1 MTAERRIALPYTAHF
16 LLEAIKLAAFV
27 SVCGSLMRFRFQ
39 NKTTGLIAAGVL
51 AGILALQAGLLT
63 AGLDETLVLTLL
75 PVTAYIPA
83 IIAVH
88 VLSASNFL
96 QTVSVWSAGVLVSFT
111 LLFLQRLIN
120 IWLPHKTVVP
130 VLAAALALLWLVF
143 RYLRRPYRA
152 YVLENRSGWLLLS
165 FPVVMLFLL
174 FSYWSNTVTD
184 PLLLLLILL
193 TALSLLGVM
202 AWGLTSAASLRRTAA
217 AGQTARLQ
225 LENQRREYEELREKL
240 EQGRRYRHD
249 MRHHLQV
256 LEGLFSQAKSREG
269 LEYISALNGQL
280 SELAPEVCC
289 ANVTVNALLRACL
302 GRARACGCKV
312 EVKADIPQRCPVDEL
327 DLCVILANGIENA
340 IHACQKNET
349 ADDKWIRI
357 SVATHENGVI
367 TLKIENPC
375 REDIAFGP
383 DGLPKVRE
391 SEEHGIGL
399 KSVKTVVEHYE
410 GVLVCEQD
418 DGVFIL
424 KAALSHPEPGG
435 QPNKGSSVGAAA
447 VRTLMTVLL
456 CVVCLN
462 CMPDLAQALEAAPV
476 IGPVIRIADLRTYG
490 LHWGDTSISGE
501 LPVLENTGSAGDP
514 DSSADTEPAVN
525 GAEEMNERTE
535 AYIAQVQET
544 FLWYAAREYQG
555 YVASDTGYQ
564 VLRDDEE
571 ILSLCFYTTLNA
583 GGSVDYSRYF
593 TLDKGT
599 GEVLSLSDLFL
610 EGSDYVGA
618 ISADILRQMEEQV
631 EAGEGDYFIP
641 GGIWPEEDCF
651 QAIDADQSFYLD
663 ESGSLVIVFE
673 EYEVAPGSMGMPRFV
688 IDEQAISNIL
698 APQTAAGGTDSAA
711 SASEEHSRRPDL

>member
-1 MTAERRIALPYTAHF
+1 MKF
-16 LLEAIKLAAFV
+16 AAFV
-27 SVCGSLMRFRFQ
+27 FVCGSLMRFRFQ

-51 AGILALQAGLLT
+51 TGILALQTGLLA

-83 IIAVH
+83 IIAIH
-88 VLSASNFL
+88 VLSSSNFL
-96 QTVSVWSAGVLVSFT
+96 QTVSVWSAGILVSFL
-111 LLFLQRLIN
+111 LLFLQKLLN
-120 IWLPHKTVVP
+120 IWLTHETVVP
-130 VLAAALALLWLVF
+130 VLAAALVLSGLVF

-184 PLLLLLILL
+184 PVFLLLILL
-193 TALSLLGVM
+193 TALSLVVVM
-202 AWGLTSAASLRRTAA
+202 AWGLTTAASLRRTAA
-217 AGQTARLQ
+217 AGQSARLQ
-225 LENQRREYEELREKL
+225 LANQRREYEALRGKL

-256 LEGLFSQAKSREG
+256 LEGLFSQAKSQEG

-280 SELAPEVCC
+280 NELAPEVCC
-289 ANVTVNALLRACL
+289 ANVTVNALLRAYF
-302 GRARACGCKV
+302 GKARTCGCRV

-327 DLCVILANGIENA
+327 DLCIILANGIENA

-349 ADDKWIRI
+349 ADDKWIKI

-383 DGLPKVRE
+383 DGLPKVRP
-391 SEEHGIGL
+391 SDEHGIGL
-399 KSVKTVVEHYE
+399 KSVETVVNHY
-410 GVLVCEQD
+410 GGILACERT
-418 DGVFIL
+418 DGVFLL
-424 KAALSHPEPGG
+424 KAVLSHPKAGN
-435 QPNKGSSVGAAA
+435 QPNKGASAGGAA

-462 CMPDLAQALEAAPV
+462 CMPDLAQALETAPV

-501 LPVLENTGSAGDP
+501 LPVLEDP
-514 DSSADTEPAVN
+514 GAVDPASPAATAPTVDR
-525 GAEEMNERTE
+525 AEEMNEQTE

-555 YVASDTGYQ
+555 YTASDTGYQ

-571 ILSLCFYTTLNA
+571 MLSVCFYTTLNA

-593 TLDKGT
+593 TLDKRT

-610 EGSDYVGA
+610 EGSDYIGA
-618 ISADILRQMEEQV
+618 ISGDILRQMEEQV

-641 GGIWPEEDCF
+641 GGIWSEEECF

-663 ESGSLVIVFE
+663 ESGSLVIVFD

-688 IDEQAISNIL
+688 IDEQVISDIL
-698 APQTAAGGTDSAA
+698 APQPASGGS
-711 SASEEHSRRPDL
+711 

>member
-1 MTAERRIALPYTAHF
+1 MKF
-16 LLEAIKLAAFV
+16 AAFV
-27 SVCGSLMRFRFQ
+27 FVCGSLMRFRFQ
-39 NKTTGLIAAGVL
+39 NKTTRLIAAGVL
-51 AGILALQAGLLT
+51 TGILALQTGLLA

-83 IIAVH
+83 IIAIH
-88 VLSASNFL
+88 VLSSSNFL
-96 QTVSVWSAGVLVSFT
+96 QTVSVWSAGILVSFL
-111 LLFLQRLIN
+111 LLFLQKLLN
-120 IWLPHKTVVP
+120 IWLTHETVVP
-130 VLAAALALLWLVF
+130 VLAAALVLSGLVF

-184 PLLLLLILL
+184 PVFLLLILL
-193 TALSLLGVM
+193 TALSLVVVM
-202 AWGLTSAASLRRTAA
+202 AWGLTTAASLRRTAA
-217 AGQTARLQ
+217 AGQAARLQ
-225 LENQRREYEELREKL
+225 LANQRREYEALRGKL

-256 LEGLFSQAKSREG
+256 LEGLFSQAKSQEG

-280 SELAPEVCC
+280 NELAPEVCC
-289 ANVTVNALLRACL
+289 ANVTVNALLRAYF
-302 GRARACGCKV
+302 GKARACGCRV
-312 EVKADIPQRCPVDEL
+312 EVKADIPERCPVDEL
-327 DLCVILANGIENA
+327 DLCIILANGIENA

-349 ADDKWIRI
+349 ADDKWIKI

-383 DGLPKVRE
+383 DGLPKVRP
-391 SEEHGIGL
+391 SDEHGIGL
-399 KSVKTVVEHYE
+399 KSVETVVNHY
-410 GVLVCEQD
+410 GGILACERT
-418 DGVFIL
+418 DGVFLL
-424 KAALSHPEPGG
+424 KAVLSHPKAGN
-435 QPNKGSSVGAAA
+435 QPNKGASAGGAA

-462 CMPDLAQALEAAPV
+462 CMPDLAQALETAPV

-501 LPVLENTGSAGDP
+501 LPVLEDP
-514 DSSADTEPAVN
+514 GAVDPASPAATAPTVDR
-525 GAEEMNERTE
+525 AEEMNEQTE

-555 YVASDTGYQ
+555 YTASDTGYQ

-571 ILSLCFYTTLNA
+571 MLSVCFYTTLNA

-593 TLDKGT
+593 TLDKRT

-610 EGSDYVGA
+610 EGSDYIGA
-618 ISADILRQMEEQV
+618 ISGDILRQMEEQV
-631 EAGEGDYFIP
+631 EADEGDYFIP
-641 GGIWPEEDCF
+641 VGIWSEEECF

-663 ESGSLVIVFE
+663 ESGSLVIVFD

-688 IDEQAISNIL
+688 IDEQVISDIL
-698 APQTAAGGTDSAA
+698 APQPASGGS
-711 SASEEHSRRPDL
+711 